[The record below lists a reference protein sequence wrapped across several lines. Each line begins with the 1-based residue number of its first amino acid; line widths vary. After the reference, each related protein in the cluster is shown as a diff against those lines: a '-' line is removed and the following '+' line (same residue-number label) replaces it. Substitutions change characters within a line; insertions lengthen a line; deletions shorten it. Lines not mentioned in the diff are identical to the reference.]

1 MNYIYDILLN
11 FNDPENYFEFYEWKE
26 DDCFEH
32 IKRIPLIRI
41 SKETMQNFLSCKI
54 KVSSELLNFLKGNTI
69 SYKNKKDIKYGCLFC
84 DLNKVIALEFN
95 SKGLLIGKSTLLLD
109 EEEDVIDETTLLD
122 EEEVEYEVLETY
134 QDTLFLTRDEL
145 FKRNYLLKELESLN
159 DSKDYDKFNYLYEEV
174 FSKDN
179 LSFPE
184 RLNRFISEIK
194 DNYSNNFN
202 ELFEIIRLTYTK
214 K

>member
-1 MNYIYDILLN
+1 MEFTHTFTVSDEQVEELKLLQ
-11 FNDPENYFEFYEWKE
+11 KA
-26 DDCFEH
+26 
-32 IKRIPLIRI
+32 
-41 SKETMQNFLSCKI
+41 MQNYSIENGDTKEEAKEYYTLEKVFDFVMELGQNHTISDKIENVVLEKSFSRYPAMYFCLSKPLVSIFINEIFRPNKTIKSFHYQKI
-54 KVSSELLNFLKGNTI
+54 KGIYHQIKPEL
-69 SYKNKKDIKYGCLFC
+69 
-84 DLNKVIALEFN
+84 
-95 SKGLLIGKSTLLLD
+95 
-109 EEEDVIDETTLLD
+109 
-122 EEEVEYEVLETY
+122 
-134 QDTLFLTRDEL
+134 DEL

-159 DSKDYDKFNYLYEEV
+159 YSKDYDKFNYLYEEV